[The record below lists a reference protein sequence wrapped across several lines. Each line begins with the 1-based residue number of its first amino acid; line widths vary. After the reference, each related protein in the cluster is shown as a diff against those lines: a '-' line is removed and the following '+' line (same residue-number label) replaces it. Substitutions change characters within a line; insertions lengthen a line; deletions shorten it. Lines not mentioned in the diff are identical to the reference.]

1 MLKNFL
7 ANLYLIFVSKKK
19 DVEMFLAFPQWNY
32 LMADQI
38 IAILKIIDEEV
49 AGSFAF
55 GLRISRKHLIKEKA
69 AVLSTL
75 NIMGNLR
82 LIPRRW
88 FEFEEAWK
96 FFTKLLYKGMEEE
109 TEFYFRKSKEGDVRN
124 RYNCHLEAVVT
135 SILRPIYNKDSKR
148 IPYV

>member
-69 AVLSTL
+69 TVLSTL
-75 NIMGNLR
+75 NIMGNLH
-82 LIPRRW
+82 LFPRR

-96 FFTKLLYKGMEEE
+96 FFTKLLHEGMEEE
-109 TEFYFRKSKEGDVRN
+109 NEFYFRKSKEGQVRN
-124 RYNCHLEAVVT
+124 RYNCHLEAVAT
-135 SILRPIYNKDSKR
+135 SILRSIYDKDSKR
-148 IPYV
+148 IPLI